1 MATGQVGG
9 DNDAHSCAPV
19 SETGYLNLPI
29 AGVRICPAVSRTAP
43 SERVLSKGHTQP
55 LKDYPRQQRRGVDHR
70 ARGMEGPVFDNKWM
84 IDGLAPWLDGEKLE
98 LLVRH
103 IMIMEDRCWLMTGA
117 RSGRTQHQSAL
128 SVELCTASVRQQR
141 DDRRR
146 ANHNEIERRRRDK
159 INNWIHELNK
169 IIPAEHM
176 NSPSSETQNKQNN
189 GGQGENLSKGGI
201 LAKACEYI
209 TRLKDTSD
217 KLTECLAEKDQIL
230 LENLQLKESINQLL
244 AENKRLQ
251 SQLQFTLETNVKLES

>member
-1 MATGQVGG
+1 MLSFFVCIFMLHGCLKRNPPKPINAETRLSPMATTTTTATQNPTTDSDDLISMAEDNTLG
-9 DNDAHSCAPV
+9 DFSHIDDDLQFTVKNDGSFLV
-19 SETGYLNLPI
+19 FKKNNDN
-29 AGVRICPAVSRTAP
+29 VKQSRSAN
-43 SERVLSKGHTQP
+43 SV
-55 LKDYPRQQRRGVDHR
+55 RGVQRNSECNGDTNLNR
-70 ARGMEGPVFDNKWM
+70 K
-84 IDGLAPWLDGEKLE
+84 
-98 LLVRH
+98 
-103 IMIMEDRCWLMTGA
+103 
-117 RSGRTQHQSAL
+117 
-128 SVELCTASVRQQR
+128 QQR

-251 SQLQFTLETNVKLES
+251 TQLQFALETNVKLES

>member
-1 MATGQVGG
+1 MNKLDYDVDCLEISDDLISMAE
-9 DNDAHSCAPV
+9 DNTLGSFLVFKKNNDNV
-19 SETGYLNLPI
+19 KQ
-29 AGVRICPAVSRTAP
+29 SRSAN
-43 SERVLSKGHTQP
+43 SV
-55 LKDYPRQQRRGVDHR
+55 RGVQ
-70 ARGMEGPVFDNKWM
+70 
-84 IDGLAPWLDGEKLE
+84 
-98 LLVRH
+98 
-103 IMIMEDRCWLMTGA
+103 
-117 RSGRTQHQSAL
+117 RTSECNGDTNL
-128 SVELCTASVRQQR
+128 NRKR

-251 SQLQFTLETNVKLES
+251 TQLQFALETNVKLES

>member
-1 MATGQVGG
+1 MNKLDYDVDCLEISDDLISMAEDNTLG
-9 DNDAHSCAPV
+9 DFSHIDDELQFVKNDGSFFVIKKNNDNVKQSRPTV
-19 SETGYLNLPI
+19 NI
-29 AGVRICPAVSRTAP
+29 SRTGPRSASDCP
-43 SERVLSKGHTQP
+43 SDTNLNRK
-55 LKDYPRQQRRGVDHR
+55 
-70 ARGMEGPVFDNKWM
+70 
-84 IDGLAPWLDGEKLE
+84 
-98 LLVRH
+98 
-103 IMIMEDRCWLMTGA
+103 
-117 RSGRTQHQSAL
+117 
-128 SVELCTASVRQQR
+128 QR

-176 NSPSSETQNKQNN
+176 NSPPQDPQANKQN
-189 GGQGENLSKGGI
+189 GGTGDNLSKGGI

-244 AENKRLQ
+244 TENKRLQ
-251 SQLQFTLETNVKLES
+251 SELQFALATNVKIES

>member
-1 MATGQVGG
+1 MG
-9 DNDAHSCAPV
+9 
-19 SETGYLNLPI
+19 
-29 AGVRICPAVSRTAP
+29 AVSAFLSSARKCELPFCDDLISMAEDNTLGDFSHIDDELQFVKNDGMLALRLIQVADSLDSPNFLTGSPANSYPTLTNSSSDPNQCSFFVIKKNNDNVKQSRPTVNISRTGPRSASDCP
-43 SERVLSKGHTQP
+43 SDTNLNRK
-55 LKDYPRQQRRGVDHR
+55 
-70 ARGMEGPVFDNKWM
+70 
-84 IDGLAPWLDGEKLE
+84 
-98 LLVRH
+98 
-103 IMIMEDRCWLMTGA
+103 
-117 RSGRTQHQSAL
+117 
-128 SVELCTASVRQQR
+128 R

-176 NSPSSETQNKQNN
+176 NSPPQDPQANKQN
-189 GGQGENLSKGGI
+189 GGTGDNLSKGGI

-244 AENKRLQ
+244 TENKRLQ
-251 SQLQFTLETNVKLES
+251 SELQFALATNVKIES

>member
-1 MATGQVGG
+1 MNKLDYDVDCLEISDDLISMAEDNTLGDFSHIDDDLQFTVKNDGMLALRLIQVADSLDSPNFITGSPASPYPTLTNSSNDPSQCSFLVFKKNN
-9 DNDAHSCAPV
+9 DNV
-19 SETGYLNLPI
+19 KQ
-29 AGVRICPAVSRTAP
+29 SRSAN
-43 SERVLSKGHTQP
+43 SV
-55 LKDYPRQQRRGVDHR
+55 RGVQ
-70 ARGMEGPVFDNKWM
+70 
-84 IDGLAPWLDGEKLE
+84 
-98 LLVRH
+98 
-103 IMIMEDRCWLMTGA
+103 
-117 RSGRTQHQSAL
+117 RSSDCNGDTNLNRK
-128 SVELCTASVRQQR
+128 QQR

-251 SQLQFTLETNVKLES
+251 TQLQFALETNVKLES

>member
-1 MATGQVGG
+1 MNKLDYDVDCLEISDDLISMAEDNTLG
-9 DNDAHSCAPV
+9 DFSHIDDDLQFTVKNDGSFLV
-19 SETGYLNLPI
+19 FKKNNDN
-29 AGVRICPAVSRTAP
+29 VKQSRSAN
-43 SERVLSKGHTQP
+43 SV
-55 LKDYPRQQRRGVDHR
+55 RGVQ
-70 ARGMEGPVFDNKWM
+70 
-84 IDGLAPWLDGEKLE
+84 
-98 LLVRH
+98 
-103 IMIMEDRCWLMTGA
+103 
-117 RSGRTQHQSAL
+117 RSSDCNGDTNLNRK
-128 SVELCTASVRQQR
+128 QQR

-251 SQLQFTLETNVKLES
+251 TQLQFALETNVKLES

>member
-1 MATGQVGG
+1 MNKLDYDVDCLEISDDLISMAEDNTLGDFSHIDDDLQYAVKNDGMLALRLIQVADSLDSPNFLTGSPASPYPTLTASSNDPSQCSFLVFKKNN
-9 DNDAHSCAPV
+9 DNVKQSR
-19 SETGYLNLPI
+19 SGN
-29 AGVRICPAVSRTAP
+29 GVRGV
-43 SERVLSKGHTQP
+43 
-55 LKDYPRQQRRGVDHR
+55 QRSSDCNGDTNLNR
-70 ARGMEGPVFDNKWM
+70 K
-84 IDGLAPWLDGEKLE
+84 
-98 LLVRH
+98 
-103 IMIMEDRCWLMTGA
+103 
-117 RSGRTQHQSAL
+117 
-128 SVELCTASVRQQR
+128 QQR

-176 NSPSSETQNKQNN
+176 NSPSSETQNKQNGGGGGGGGG
-189 GGQGENLSKGGI
+189 GGQGDNLSKGGI

-244 AENKRLQ
+244 TENKRLQ
-251 SQLQFTLETNVKLES
+251 SQLQYALETNVKLES

>member
-1 MATGQVGG
+1 MNKLDYDVDCLEISDDLISMAEDNTLGDFSHIDDDLQFTAKNDGTFPLGLLALRLIQVADSLDSPNFITGSSASPYPTLTNSSNDPSQCSFLVFKKNN
-9 DNDAHSCAPV
+9 DNVKQS
-19 SETGYLNLPI
+19 
-29 AGVRICPAVSRTAP
+29 
-43 SERVLSKGHTQP
+43 
-55 LKDYPRQQRRGVDHR
+55 
-70 ARGMEGPVFDNKWM
+70 
-84 IDGLAPWLDGEKLE
+84 
-98 LLVRH
+98 
-103 IMIMEDRCWLMTGA
+103 
-117 RSGRTQHQSAL
+117 RSGSNVRGSQRTSECNGDTNL
-128 SVELCTASVRQQR
+128 NRKQQR

-189 GGQGENLSKGGI
+189 GGQGDNLSKGGI

>member
-1 MATGQVGG
+1 MNKLDYDVDCLEISDDLISMAEDNTLGDFSHIDDELQFVKNDGMLALRLIQVADSLDSPNFITGSPANSYPTLTNSSNDPNQCSFFVIKKNN
-9 DNDAHSCAPV
+9 DNAKQDRRPSV
-19 SETGYLNLPI
+19 NI
-29 AGVRICPAVSRTAP
+29 SRTGPRPADCP
-43 SERVLSKGHTQP
+43 SDSNLNRK
-55 LKDYPRQQRRGVDHR
+55 
-70 ARGMEGPVFDNKWM
+70 
-84 IDGLAPWLDGEKLE
+84 
-98 LLVRH
+98 
-103 IMIMEDRCWLMTGA
+103 
-117 RSGRTQHQSAL
+117 
-128 SVELCTASVRQQR
+128 QR

-176 NSPSSETQNKQNN
+176 NSPPSDSQQNKQN
-189 GGQGENLSKGGI
+189 GGTGDNLSKGGI

-244 AENKRLQ
+244 TENKRLQ
-251 SQLQFTLETNVKLES
+251 SELQFALATNVKIES

>member
-1 MATGQVGG
+1 MAEDNTLGDFSHIDDELQFVKNDGMLALRLIQVADSLDSPNFITGSPANSYPTLTNSSNDPNQCSFFVIKKNN
-9 DNDAHSCAPV
+9 DNVKQS
-19 SETGYLNLPI
+19 
-29 AGVRICPAVSRTAP
+29 RPAVNISRTGPRPADCP
-43 SERVLSKGHTQP
+43 SDTNLNRK
-55 LKDYPRQQRRGVDHR
+55 
-70 ARGMEGPVFDNKWM
+70 
-84 IDGLAPWLDGEKLE
+84 
-98 LLVRH
+98 
-103 IMIMEDRCWLMTGA
+103 
-117 RSGRTQHQSAL
+117 
-128 SVELCTASVRQQR
+128 QR

-176 NSPSSETQNKQNN
+176 NSPPSDSQQQNKQN
-189 GGQGENLSKGGI
+189 GGTGDNLSKGGI

-244 AENKRLQ
+244 TENKRLQ
-251 SQLQFTLETNVKLES
+251 SELQFALATNVKIES

>member
-1 MATGQVGG
+1 MFELLKIQF
-9 DNDAHSCAPV
+9 
-19 SETGYLNLPI
+19 
-29 AGVRICPAVSRTAP
+29 
-43 SERVLSKGHTQP
+43 LSNK
-55 LKDYPRQQRRGVDHR
+55 
-70 ARGMEGPVFDNKWM
+70 PVFC
-84 IDGLAPWLDGEKLE
+84 
-98 LLVRH
+98 LL
-103 IMIMEDRCWLMTGA
+103 LF
-117 RSGRTQHQSAL
+117 
-128 SVELCTASVRQQR
+128 QQR

-176 NSPSSETQNKQNN
+176 NSPPSDSQQNKQN
-189 GGQGENLSKGGI
+189 GGTGDNLSKGGI

-244 AENKRLQ
+244 TENKRLQ
-251 SQLQFTLETNVKLES
+251 SELQFALATNVKIES

>member
-1 MATGQVGG
+1 MNKLDYDVDCLEISDDLISMAEDNTLGDFSHIDDELQFVKNDGMLALRLIQVADSLDSPNFITGSPANSYPTLTNSSSDPNQCSFFVIKKNN
-9 DNDAHSCAPV
+9 DNVKQS
-19 SETGYLNLPI
+19 
-29 AGVRICPAVSRTAP
+29 RPAVNISRTGPRPIDCP
-43 SERVLSKGHTQP
+43 SDTNLNRK
-55 LKDYPRQQRRGVDHR
+55 
-70 ARGMEGPVFDNKWM
+70 
-84 IDGLAPWLDGEKLE
+84 
-98 LLVRH
+98 
-103 IMIMEDRCWLMTGA
+103 
-117 RSGRTQHQSAL
+117 
-128 SVELCTASVRQQR
+128 QQR

-176 NSPSSETQNKQNN
+176 NSPSSDPQQNKQN
-189 GGQGENLSKGGI
+189 GGQGDNLSKGGI

-251 SQLQFTLETNVKLES
+251 SELQFALATNVKIES

>member
-1 MATGQVGG
+1 MKAIKRIIRARDTGSSRKVQVKK
-9 DNDAHSCAPV
+9 AEC
-19 SETGYLNLPI
+19 
-29 AGVRICPAVSRTAP
+29 VSRTELTECRMLALRLIQVADSLDSP
-43 SERVLSKGHTQP
+43 NFITGSPANS
-55 LKDYPRQQRRGVDHR
+55 YPTLTNSSSDPNQCSFFVIKKNNDNVKQSRPAVNISRT
-70 ARGMEGPVFDNKWM
+70 GPRP
-84 IDGLAPWLDGEKLE
+84 IDCPTDSNLNRK
-98 LLVRH
+98 
-103 IMIMEDRCWLMTGA
+103 
-117 RSGRTQHQSAL
+117 
-128 SVELCTASVRQQR
+128 QQR

-176 NSPSSETQNKQNN
+176 NSPSSDPQQNKQN
-189 GGQGENLSKGGI
+189 GGQGDNLSKGGI

-251 SQLQFTLETNVKLES
+251 SELQFALATNVKIES

>member
-1 MATGQVGG
+1 MAGTKAGR
-9 DNDAHSCAPV
+9 DKSCPMAMADTCRAKDFPHQNAV
-19 SETGYLNLPI
+19 TKPPIQPSGLNVAFDSPATVTARLSHTLSNLNLKRSPPI
-29 AGVRICPAVSRTAP
+29 GNGLSRCLQK
-43 SERVLSKGHTQP
+43 ERASGGKRSQSHSTR
-55 LKDYPRQQRRGVDHR
+55 DRGVFR
-70 ARGMEGPVFDNKWM
+70 NF
-84 IDGLAPWLDGEKLE
+84 
-98 LLVRH
+98 
-103 IMIMEDRCWLMTGA
+103 
-117 RSGRTQHQSAL
+117 RSSDQPNDQPNDQANEPSA
-128 SVELCTASVRQQR
+128 VQR

-176 NSPSSETQNKQNN
+176 NSPSQDPQANKQN
-189 GGQGENLSKGGI
+189 GGTGDNLSKGGI

-251 SQLQFTLETNVKLES
+251 SELQFALATNVKIES

>member
-1 MATGQVGG
+1 MKITFQ
-9 DNDAHSCAPV
+9 NR
-19 SETGYLNLPI
+19 L
-29 AGVRICPAVSRTAP
+29 RII
-43 SERVLSKGHTQP
+43 EFELLKIQFLSNK
-55 LKDYPRQQRRGVDHR
+55 
-70 ARGMEGPVFDNKWM
+70 PVFC
-84 IDGLAPWLDGEKLE
+84 
-98 LLVRH
+98 LL
-103 IMIMEDRCWLMTGA
+103 LF
-117 RSGRTQHQSAL
+117 
-128 SVELCTASVRQQR
+128 QQR

-176 NSPSSETQNKQNN
+176 NSPPSDSQQNKQN
-189 GGQGENLSKGGI
+189 GGTGDNLSKGGI

-244 AENKRLQ
+244 TENKRLQ
-251 SQLQFTLETNVKLES
+251 SELQFALATNVKIES

>member
-1 MATGQVGG
+1 MNKLDYDVDCLEISDDLISMAEDNTLGDFSHIDDELQFVKNDGMLALRLIQVADSLDSPNFITGSPANSYPTLTNSSNDPNQCSFFVIKKNN
-9 DNDAHSCAPV
+9 DNVKQS
-19 SETGYLNLPI
+19 
-29 AGVRICPAVSRTAP
+29 RPAVNIS
-43 SERVLSKGHTQP
+43 
-55 LKDYPRQQRRGVDHR
+55 
-70 ARGMEGPVFDNKWM
+70 
-84 IDGLAPWLDGEKLE
+84 
-98 LLVRH
+98 
-103 IMIMEDRCWLMTGA
+103 
-117 RSGRTQHQSAL
+117 RSGPRTSD
-128 SVELCTASVRQQR
+128 CASDPNQNRKR

-176 NSPSSETQNKQNN
+176 NSPSTEPQPKQN
-189 GGQGENLSKGGI
+189 GGTGDNLSKGGI

-244 AENKRLQ
+244 TENKRLQ
-251 SQLQFTLETNVKLES
+251 SELQFALATNVKIES

>member
-1 MATGQVGG
+1 MNKLDYDVDCLEISDDLISMAEDNTLGDFSHIDDELQFVKNDGMLALRLIQVADSLDSPNFITGSPANSYPTLTNSSNDPNQCSFFVIKKNN
-9 DNDAHSCAPV
+9 DNVKQSRPTV
-19 SETGYLNLPI
+19 NI
-29 AGVRICPAVSRTAP
+29 SRTGPRSASDCP
-43 SERVLSKGHTQP
+43 SDTSLNRK
-55 LKDYPRQQRRGVDHR
+55 
-70 ARGMEGPVFDNKWM
+70 
-84 IDGLAPWLDGEKLE
+84 
-98 LLVRH
+98 
-103 IMIMEDRCWLMTGA
+103 
-117 RSGRTQHQSAL
+117 
-128 SVELCTASVRQQR
+128 R

-176 NSPSSETQNKQNN
+176 NSPSQDPQANKQN
-189 GGQGENLSKGGI
+189 GGTGDNLSKGGI

-251 SQLQFTLETNVKLES
+251 SELQFALATNVKIES

>member
-1 MATGQVGG
+1 MVALIVTML
-9 DNDAHSCAPV
+9 DS
-19 SETGYLNLPI
+19 YLI
-29 AGVRICPAVSRTAP
+29 SFQSI
-43 SERVLSKGHTQP
+43 HFP
-55 LKDYPRQQRRGVDHR
+55 LFFLIP
-70 ARGMEGPVFDNKWM
+70 
-84 IDGLAPWLDGEKLE
+84 
-98 LLVRH
+98 LL
-103 IMIMEDRCWLMTGA
+103 
-117 RSGRTQHQSAL
+117 Q
-128 SVELCTASVRQQR
+128 QQR

-176 NSPSSETQNKQNN
+176 NSPSSETQNKQN

-244 AENKRLQ
+244 TENKRLQ
-251 SQLQFTLETNVKLES
+251 SQLQYALETNVKLES

>member
-1 MATGQVGG
+1 MKITFQ
-9 DNDAHSCAPV
+9 NR
-19 SETGYLNLPI
+19 L
-29 AGVRICPAVSRTAP
+29 RIIVF
-43 SERVLSKGHTQP
+43 ELLKIQFLSNK
-55 LKDYPRQQRRGVDHR
+55 
-70 ARGMEGPVFDNKWM
+70 PVFC
-84 IDGLAPWLDGEKLE
+84 
-98 LLVRH
+98 LL
-103 IMIMEDRCWLMTGA
+103 LF
-117 RSGRTQHQSAL
+117 
-128 SVELCTASVRQQR
+128 QQR

-176 NSPSSETQNKQNN
+176 NSPPSDSQQNKQN
-189 GGQGENLSKGGI
+189 GGTGDNLSKGGI

-244 AENKRLQ
+244 TENKRLQ
-251 SQLQFTLETNVKLES
+251 SELQFALATNVKIES

>member
-1 MATGQVGG
+1 MAEDNTLGMLALRLIQVADSLDSPNFITGSPASPYPTLTNSSNDPSQCSFLVFKKNN
-9 DNDAHSCAPV
+9 DNV
-19 SETGYLNLPI
+19 KQ
-29 AGVRICPAVSRTAP
+29 SRSAN
-43 SERVLSKGHTQP
+43 SV
-55 LKDYPRQQRRGVDHR
+55 RGVQ
-70 ARGMEGPVFDNKWM
+70 
-84 IDGLAPWLDGEKLE
+84 
-98 LLVRH
+98 
-103 IMIMEDRCWLMTGA
+103 
-117 RSGRTQHQSAL
+117 RTSECNGDTNL
-128 SVELCTASVRQQR
+128 NRKQQR

-176 NSPSSETQNKQNN
+176 SSPSSETQNKQNN

-251 SQLQFTLETNVKLES
+251 TQLQFALETNVKLES

>member
-1 MATGQVGG
+1 MNKLDYDVDCLEISDDLISMAEDNTLGDFSHIDDELQFVKNDGMLALRLIQVADSLDSPNFITGSPANSYPTLTNSSNDPNQCSFFVIKKNN
-9 DNDAHSCAPV
+9 DNAKQS
-19 SETGYLNLPI
+19 
-29 AGVRICPAVSRTAP
+29 RPAVNISRTGPRPADCP
-43 SERVLSKGHTQP
+43 SDSNLNRK
-55 LKDYPRQQRRGVDHR
+55 
-70 ARGMEGPVFDNKWM
+70 
-84 IDGLAPWLDGEKLE
+84 
-98 LLVRH
+98 
-103 IMIMEDRCWLMTGA
+103 
-117 RSGRTQHQSAL
+117 
-128 SVELCTASVRQQR
+128 QR

-176 NSPSSETQNKQNN
+176 NSPPSDSQQNKQN
-189 GGQGENLSKGGI
+189 GGTGDNLSKGGI

-244 AENKRLQ
+244 TENKRLQ
-251 SQLQFTLETNVKLES
+251 SELQFALATNVKIES